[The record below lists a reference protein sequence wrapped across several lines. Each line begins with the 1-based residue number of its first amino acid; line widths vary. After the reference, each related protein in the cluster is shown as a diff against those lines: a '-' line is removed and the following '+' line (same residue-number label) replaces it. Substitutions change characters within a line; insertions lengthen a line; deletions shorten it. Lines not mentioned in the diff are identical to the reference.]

1 MGLKLERFE
10 LLSKLQSENIKF
22 FSDASY
28 EVESTEFKINA
39 AHLSKVVSV
48 LFQYLKPEIEDYIKE
63 EEVSAAVNTSS
74 SSGCLVVPGTG
85 DEGASDVSASSQ
97 DVSISA
103 QPGRDSPIA
112 VPMTAVTSGA
122 VQDDTDPIITMK
134 DEETELMWDNTPEQ
148 TQLQGTLLPVS
159 LFDLSET
166 DSLVSDFGYPPSSIA
181 ETSPASSEVTGSRA
195 TSSSKTNQDLFV
207 NNILKVLRKVAPNSR
222 YKPRRHRGKKSR
234 VIPSELSM
242 LWSHSTEIF
251 QERQVSPPQAELTP
265 RVNWAK
271 VNRGALKS
279 FPKPSWQPVLSVSPS
294 PSFYEKSCDC
304 PATIIKHYRHGGVRE
319 PNFCSCPTQF
329 TAPNPFGELPGFV
342 TNLGVIPVPDTPIH
356 GHIWDQASLDWIL
369 HAEFPTSGFAST
381 LGSTSCPTLQQD
393 RRQASSGSRGHGE
406 RRRGRRR
413 PPERR

>member
-1 MGLKLERFE
+1 M
-10 LLSKLQSENIKF
+10 QSENMKF

-28 EVESTEFKINA
+28 EVQSADFKIKT
-39 AHLSKVVSV
+39 AHLAKIVSV

-63 EEVSAAVNTSS
+63 KEEEVSVEVNSS
-74 SSGCLVVPGTG
+74 SECLGVPGTD
-85 DEGASDVSASSQ
+85 DEGAGNVPASSQ

-112 VPMTAVTSGA
+112 VPMTAGTSTA
-122 VQDDTDPIITMK
+122 VQDDTDPITIMK
-134 DEETELMWDNTPEQ
+134 DEEAE
-148 TQLQGTLLPVS
+148 LQGTLPPVS
-159 LFDLSET
+159 LLDLSET
-166 DSLVSDFGYPPSSIA
+166 GSLVSDLGYPLSSIT
-181 ETSPASSEVTGSRA
+181 ETSPACSEVSIPTTRGDADTTASLA
-195 TSSSKTNQDLFV
+195 TSSSKLSQDLFV
-207 NNILKVLRKVAPNSR
+207 NSILKVFRKVAPNSR

-271 VNRGALKS
+271 VNRGAMKS

-304 PATIIKHYRHGGVRE
+304 PATIIKHYRHGDVRE
-319 PNFCSCPTQF
+319 PNVCSCPTQF

-342 TNLGVIPVPDTPIH
+342 TNLGVVPVPDSPIH
-356 GHIWDQASLDWIL
+356 GHIWDQASCDWIL
-369 HAEFPTSGFAST
+369 HAEFPTPGFAST

-393 RRQASSGSRGHGE
+393 RRQANFGSRGHGE